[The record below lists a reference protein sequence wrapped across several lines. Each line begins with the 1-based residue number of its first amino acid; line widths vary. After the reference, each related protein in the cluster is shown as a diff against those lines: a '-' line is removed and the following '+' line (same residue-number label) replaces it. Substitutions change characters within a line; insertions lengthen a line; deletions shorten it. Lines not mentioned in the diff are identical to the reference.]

1 MRVHTHITEGDFVVQ
16 QK

>member
-1 MRVHTHITEGDFVVQ
+1 MRVQTHITEGDFVVQ